1 LGTIFK
7 NIGLNTKGM
16 KNLNKL
22 PVLIA
27 LIMLGSCN
35 NENAG
40 EKNGTVNTHDS
51 LTSPR
56 KDTGS
61 QGSMDTTRALFD
73 RTDSSHNN

>member
-1 LGTIFK
+1 LDI
-7 NIGLNTKGM
+7 NTKGM

-40 EKNGTVNTHDS
+40 EKNGTVNAHDS

-56 KDTGS
+56 KDTS

>member
-1 LGTIFK
+1 
-7 NIGLNTKGM
+7 
-16 KNLNKL
+16 
-22 PVLIA
+22 
-27 LIMLGSCN
+27 MLGSCN

-61 QGSMDTTRALFD
+61 QGSIDTTRVMFD
-73 RTDSSHNN
+73 RPDTSHNN

>member
-1 LGTIFK
+1 
-7 NIGLNTKGM
+7 M

-27 LIMLGSCN
+27 LVMLGSCN

-51 LTSPR
+51 LTSHR
-56 KDTGS
+56 KDTGNP
-61 QGSMDTTRALFD
+61 GSKDTTRALFD
-73 RTDSSHNN
+73 RPDTSHNN